1 MGQVSNRF
9 FVTSI
14 KDGTIVTAAI
24 YCDKPLVQLI
34 DEQNVSDPDWT
45 IAANQP
51 TVWCVTRTGAT
62 IKTPSSFTWKVN
74 DTAIL
79 FPANPTPGVSVSTN
93 FDGAFMY
100 MTKTI
105 DGKNVPCIK
114 IIKNIITWDNA
125 DNDILVCEGAMEYN
139 GADIGYSVSTTIRR
153 GELSSS
159 GYFGWIEG
167 DSYVTAQSGASGTA
181 YMYAHLKT
189 AEGTVT
195 SFSTKWFREGVTP
208 SGRWTAEGRSANP
221 SSGVATMDILGSEI
235 TDYVV
240 VRCDFYDT
248 TGAKIYSA
256 YWDVDDM
263 EDEEEMYMASYND
276 NSEVSNGLDVCL
288 RTDQVV
294 TYLAWVGKRGDQTII
309 DSKYTIFKVKLLDY
323 EGNTITSLTSS
334 GVEKKN
340 SSGNW
345 TAVVNADVDSSG
357 YITITTSTTKTGY
370 NGGNSFACGM
380 IKIPASFA
388 DAHGGRITGIVTAMS
403 AS

>member
-14 KDGTIVTAAI
+14 KDGTVVTAAI
-24 YCDKPLVQLI
+24 YSDKPLVQLI
-34 DEQNVSDPDWT
+34 DKQNVPDPDWT
-45 IAANQP
+45 ASANQP
-51 TVWCVTRTGAT
+51 TVWCTTRTGST
-62 IKTPSSFTWKVN
+62 IKSPTSFTWYVN
-74 DTAIL
+74 NQAIT
-79 FPANPTPGVSVSTN
+79 FPNNPTPGVSVSTN

-105 DGKNVPCIK
+105 DGKTLPSIK

-125 DNDILVCEGAMEYN
+125 DNDILVCSGAMEYN
-139 GADIGYSVSTTIRR
+139 GADIGFSVSTTIRR
-153 GELSSS
+153 GELGAS
-159 GYFGWIEG
+159 GYYGWIEG
-167 DSYVTAQSGASGTA
+167 DSYVTAQSGNDGTA
-181 YMYAHLKT
+181 NMQAHLKT
-189 AEGTVT
+189 ADGTVNSYT
-195 SFSTKWFREGVTP
+195 TKWFREGVTP
-208 SGRWTAEGRSANP
+208 SGRWTAEGRSATP
-221 SSGVATMDILGSEI
+221 TGGVASMDILGSEI

-248 TGAKIYSA
+248 QNTKVYSA

-276 NSEVSNGLDVCL
+276 GSSVSNGLDVCL

-294 TYLAWVGKRGDQTII
+294 SYVAWVGKRGDQTTI
-309 DSKYTIFKVKLLDY
+309 DAKYTVFKVKLLDY
-323 EGNTITSLTSS
+323 EGKTITSLTGS

-345 TAVVNADVDSSG
+345 VAVVNADVDGSG
-357 YITITTSTTKTGY
+357 YITITTTTTMTGY

-388 DAHGGRITGIVTAMS
+388 DAHGGRLTGIVTATS
-403 AS
+403 AT